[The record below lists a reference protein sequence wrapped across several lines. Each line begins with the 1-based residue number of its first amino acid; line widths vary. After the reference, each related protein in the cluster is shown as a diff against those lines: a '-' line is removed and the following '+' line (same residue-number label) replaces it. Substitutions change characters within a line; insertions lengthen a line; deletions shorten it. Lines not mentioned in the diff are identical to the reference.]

1 MIKNLQTIFMV
12 LFAMVAFT
20 SCKDDKK
27 DEPKP
32 EPTKA
37 ELIVGKWQMES
48 IAFTLANGASQRV
61 TLPANRPW
69 FWTFSTNG
77 TVIQDGWDAGS
88 LDPEEWTKELENG
101 TYTLSSNGEYLTLRD
116 NDGESGTAIIKELSA
131 TRLVLELETDGVKN
145 EMNFKKV

>member
-1 MIKNLQTIFMV
+1 MV

-37 ELIVGKWQMES
+37 ELLVGKWQVES
-48 IAFTLANGASQRV
+48 FTVTLANGASQRV

-77 TVIQDGWDAGS
+77 TVIDDGWDIVS
-88 LDPEEWTKELENG
+88 VNPEEWTKELENG
-101 TYTLSSNGEYLTLRD
+101 TYTLSSNGEYLTLGD
-116 NDGESGTAIIKELSA
+116 DDGESGTAIIKELTA
-131 TRLVLELETDGVKN
+131 TRLVLEVEVDGGKN
-145 EMNFKKV
+145 EMTFKKV

>member
-1 MIKNLQTIFMV
+1 MF

-48 IAFTLANGASQRV
+48 ATLTLANGASQRI

-77 TVIQDGWDAGS
+77 TVIEDGWDAQS
-88 LDPEEWTKELENG
+88 DDPEEWEKELDNS
-101 TYTLSSNGEYLTLRD
+101 TYTLSSNGEYLTVKG
-116 NDGESGTAIIKELSA
+116 NDGESQTVTIKELTA
-131 TRLVLELETDGVKN
+131 TRLVLEMEEKEGKK